1 MSVMLICVLQDDEL
15 HSACGDGNLLL
26 VQCLVK
32 QGANVNSKS
41 GLVSVIS
48 VQFLCT
54 CTCQHTQ
61 NDKIHCIEEVDL
73 W

>member
-48 VQFLCT
+48 VQFLCVPVSI
-54 CTCQHTQ
+54 H
-61 NDKIHCIEEVDL
+61 KIHCIEEVDL

>member
-1 MSVMLICVLQDDEL
+1 MLICVLQDDEL

-48 VQFLCT
+48 VQFLCNVPVSI
-54 CTCQHTQ
+54 H
-61 NDKIHCIEEVDL
+61 KIHCIEEVDL